1 MLLTCVSPGWRKAL
15 CWSRLEN
22 RKQVI
27 AIDVEGQNQGPEVSG
42 LLDLWPAVGVTISAP
57 CSRPRWIYRMRSVG
71 VCVPE
76 KPLPALLMG
85 HLDIFFYINFE
96 EGNSDTCVCQWLLS
110 VHEILITDQVTL
122 CEIAFIEHILDDRMR
137 LLCRC
142 SADLLGH
149 ESMVSLPCHRH
160 SSKQG
165 LSPADLPGAS
175 WDTWRHQTGD
185 EYMKE
190 WWLAQSRNKTVKS

>member
-1 MLLTCVSPGWRKAL
+1 
-15 CWSRLEN
+15 
-22 RKQVI
+22 
-27 AIDVEGQNQGPEVSG
+27 
-42 LLDLWPAVGVTISAP
+42 
-57 CSRPRWIYRMRSVG
+57 MRSVG

-96 EGNSDTCVCQWLLS
+96 EGNSDTCVWQWLLP
-110 VHEILITDQVTL
+110 VHEILIADQVTL

-175 WDTWRHQTGD
+175 WDTWRHQREMNIWKSDG
-185 EYMKE
+185 
-190 WWLAQSRNKTVKS
+190 WLKAEIKLSSHNYAWKIFVVKGNLW